1 LELLQS
7 GSEIQILG
15 FLGCSRHDDEGSKDT
30 SDVHR
35 LHSYAPCGSQQM
47 REPVKGLAHS
57 CRLGHSQLST
67 LTAADDATHGDL
79 HKNHYPSREFRHHR
93 FALRDVE
100 AAVNK

>member
-1 LELLQS
+1 
-7 GSEIQILG
+7 
-15 FLGCSRHDDEGSKDT
+15 
-30 SDVHR
+30 
-35 LHSYAPCGSQQM
+35 M